1 MVKLKKVL
9 VMALSFVMAM
19 TAFVACGGDK
29 ESTESGNSATE
40 SGSGNE
46 STESG
51 GNGGNSEEQL
61 PVGEQVT
68 AEEWNAAIA
77 ATEAETNFTVEATWS
92 MYNGTE
98 ETGTKIGKRTATE
111 KIADDKYYNQ
121 GTQVS
126 VENQTMSID
135 LYEYGANVG
144 GACHFWRSVNG
155 IDWGYVDSYGDPE
168 DYFTG
173 NHITNS
179 IDRFRLT
186 FNDFTYDTEM
196 GAYKYVYKEEG
207 GSGYIYVGITDG
219 KVSFMITYTS
229 YTAED
234 GTQSYTRSNKSEVTI
249 TYGNA
254 KVDDP
259 ADLPAI
265 PSGGDSESTES
276 GGGNGGNSEE
286 QLPVGEQVTAE
297 EWNAAIAATEAE
309 TNFTVEATW
318 SMYNGTEETGT
329 KIGKR
334 TATEKIADDKYYNQG
349 TQVSVENQTM
359 SIDLYEYGANVGGA
373 CHFWRSV
380 NGIDWGYVDSYGDPE
395 DYFTGNHITN
405 SIDRFRLTFNDFTYD
420 TEMGAYKYV
429 YTEEGESGY
438 IYVGITDGKIS
449 FMITYTSYTEE
460 DGTRSYKN
468 ETTIT
473 YGNAKVDEPA
483 DLPAIP
489 SEA

>member
-29 ESTESGNSATE
+29 ESTECGTSATE

-51 GNGGNSEEQL
+51 GDSESTESGGNGGNGEEQR

-68 AEEWNAAIA
+68 AEGWNAAFA
-77 ATEAETNFTVEATWS
+77 ATRASTNFTIEATWS
-92 MYNGTE
+92 VYNGTE

-111 KIADDKYYNQ
+111 KIADGRYYAN
-121 GTQVS
+121 GRF
-126 VENQTMSID
+126 ENQAMSID
-135 LYEYGANVG
+135 LYEYAANVN

-155 IDWGYVDSYGDPE
+155 IDWDYAGSYGDPE

-173 NHITNS
+173 NLIVRESGN
-179 IDRFRLT
+179 LT

-265 PSGGDSESTES
+265 PS
-276 GGGNGGNSEE
+276 
-286 QLPVGEQVTAE
+286 
-297 EWNAAIAATEAE
+297 EA
-309 TNFTVEATW
+309 
-318 SMYNGTEETGT
+318 
-329 KIGKR
+329 
-334 TATEKIADDKYYNQG
+334 
-349 TQVSVENQTM
+349 
-359 SIDLYEYGANVGGA
+359 
-373 CHFWRSV
+373 
-380 NGIDWGYVDSYGDPE
+380 
-395 DYFTGNHITN
+395 
-405 SIDRFRLTFNDFTYD
+405 
-420 TEMGAYKYV
+420 
-429 YTEEGESGY
+429 
-438 IYVGITDGKIS
+438 
-449 FMITYTSYTEE
+449 
-460 DGTRSYKN
+460 
-468 ETTIT
+468 
-473 YGNAKVDEPA
+473 
-483 DLPAIP
+483 
-489 SEA
+489 